1 MNPMQFFLY
10 FLEGYNLILLKKNI
24 QVVAPIDGKVID
36 LSEMDDRVF
45 SQRLAGEG
53 VAIASTGDTVVA
65 PVGGK
70 ISFMFK
76 TNHAFVITTANGIQV
91 LVHIGIDTLNLHG
104 EGFKNIKGMGDTVK
118 PGDEI
123 LKLDRKF
130 IEGKG
135 CCLIVP
141 ILITKPEEVEFLEM
155 NVGHLVK
162 AGQDNIMKYKL
173 AKNKEF

>member
-1 MNPMQFFLY
+1 MD
-10 FLEGYNLILLKKNI
+10 LLKKNI
-24 QVVAPIDGKVID
+24 QVLAPIDGKVID
-36 LSEMDDRVF
+36 LSQVEDRVF

-91 LVHIGIDTLNLHG
+91 LVHIGTDTLNLHG
-104 EGFKNIKGMGDTVK
+104 EGFKNLKDMGDTVK

-123 LKLDRKF
+123 LKLDRSF

-135 CCLIVP
+135 CCLVVP
-141 ILITKPEEVEFLEM
+141 VLITKPEDVEFLEM
-155 NVGHLVK
+155 NIGNLVK
-162 AGQDNIMKYKL
+162 AGQETIMRYKL
-173 AKNKEF
+173 VKNKGF

>member
-1 MNPMQFFLY
+1 MQFFLY
-10 FLEGYNLILLKKNI
+10 IFGGVILDLLKKNI
-24 QVVAPIDGKVID
+24 QVIAPIDGKVID
-36 LSEMDDRVF
+36 LSEVDDRVF
-45 SQRLAGEG
+45 SQRLAGDG

-91 LVHIGIDTLNLHG
+91 LVHIGTDTLNLHG
-104 EGFKNIKGMGDTVK
+104 EGFENLMNMGDTVK
-118 PGDEI
+118 AGDKI
-123 LKLDRKF
+123 LKLDRNF

-135 CCLIVP
+135 CCLVVP
-141 ILITKPEEVEFLEM
+141 VLITKPDEVEFLEM
-155 NVGHLVK
+155 NIGDLVK
-162 AGQDNIMKYKL
+162 AGEETIMKYKL